1 MVSGQGKRLRYA
13 ADEAPPPGVSVVVG
27 LQTAVLTCVPVVVI
41 MTIVARVAGQS
52 DEYLL
57 WTIFAGLVI
66 GGLTTIVQAA
76 RFGGIGA
83 GNLVIMGSCG
93 AAIGVAV
100 LALLACRAPLLAT
113 LGVPVVLMYLGF
125 LNAKDMVG
133 EKLFLSPEDW
143 ESTIKTHGESV
154 VDNTC
159 WNQWLNISG
168 KPLLPLIR
176 SSDLQFYP

>member
-93 AAIGVAV
+93 AAIGRAARRCSQPWS
-100 LALLACRAPLLAT
+100 LRRPSSSSGSPPALRCCAA
-113 LGVPVVLMYLGF
+113 
-125 LNAKDMVG
+125 
-133 EKLFLSPEDW
+133 S
-143 ESTIKTHGESV
+143 
-154 VDNTC
+154 
-159 WNQWLNISG
+159 
-168 KPLLPLIR
+168 LPL
-176 SSDLQFYP
+176 